1 MAGTGCGTNRETGVA
16 TGGGQQRK
24 GPHRQA
30 GQGMQGWVYGAQ
42 QRRAGYQHPRTGIQE
57 GPPGSPHPRDW
68 HPGGAPRTGTR
79 EGPPGPLCL
88 QDRHLGGAP
97 RTTMPLGQAPR
108 RGPQDHCTP
117 GTTVPLGRAFGR
129 GPQDHCAP
137 GMDIWERPPGP
148 LHPRDYRAPSEA
160 ESCPGGCLSPPAQ
173 ALVLTQLLCSSS
185 ELTEATS

>member
-68 HPGGAPRTGTR
+68 HPGGAPRTPV
-79 EGPPGPLCL
+79 PPG
-88 QDRHLGGAP
+88 
-97 RTTMPLGQAPR
+97 QAS
-108 RGPQDHCTP
+108 
-117 GTTVPLGRAFGR
+117 GR
-129 GPQDHCAP
+129 GPQDHRTP
-137 GMDIWERPPGP
+137 GITTLPVRQKAAQVAVSA
-148 LHPRDYRAPSEA
+148 LQPRH
-160 ESCPGGCLSPPAQ
+160 
-173 ALVLTQLLCSSS
+173 SS
-185 ELTEATS
+185 